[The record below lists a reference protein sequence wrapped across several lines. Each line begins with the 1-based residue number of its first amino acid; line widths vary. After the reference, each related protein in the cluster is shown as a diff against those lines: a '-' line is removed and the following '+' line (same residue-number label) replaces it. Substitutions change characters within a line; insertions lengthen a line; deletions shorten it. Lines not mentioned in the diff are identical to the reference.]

1 MIILKFSLLK
11 DGYCLKPLIC
21 KVWLKNVRPDSFHFI
36 SSMYEVYRSVSKGI
50 FYWVAVAWQWSF
62 SFRNRGNRESRRR
75 NSIYFSICSLDGT
88 PTRSWTQQS
97 RHIWVRGQKEQGTP
111 TNIYDLVTFFFK
123 YLSEEKRRFSP
134 TTQNNIVGVFS
145 HAIVVTL
152 GWWIGSGFF
161 VTLYFL

>member
-75 NSIYFSICSLDGT
+75 NSIYFSVCSLARQREVGHSSLDIFEYVD
-88 PTRSWTQQS
+88 RKNREHLYQY
-97 RHIWVRGQKEQGTP
+97 IWPCHLPLQVFIRR
-111 TNIYDLVTFFFK
+111 
-123 YLSEEKRRFSP
+123 KRRFSP